1 MFSLHLEL
9 VRWVFA
15 LVFGLISV
23 DPLGLDFMPDLS
35 WPIRTHFDGYFL
47 WISGPVGLG
56 LPEPISVGIGLGFQ
70 VQFGQPV
77 KACFGGYLL

>member
-1 MFSLHLEL
+1 
-9 VRWVFA
+9 
-15 LVFGLISV
+15 
-23 DPLGLDFMPDLS
+23 MPDLS

-56 LPEPISVGIGLGFQ
+56 LPEPILVGIGLGFQ